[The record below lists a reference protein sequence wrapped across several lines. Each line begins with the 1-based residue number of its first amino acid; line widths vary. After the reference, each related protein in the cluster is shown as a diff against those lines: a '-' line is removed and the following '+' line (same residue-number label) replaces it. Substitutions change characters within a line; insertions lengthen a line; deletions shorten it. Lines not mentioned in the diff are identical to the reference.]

1 MPPAFN
7 PRVIPTDKLRELS
20 HQLMEEIT
28 RLQDDYARRFQF
40 WCHLGVINAPQPEQ
54 DIAQGA
60 CRNTRSNSTRAV
72 NKRNQV
78 IQELATRDIEE
89 IRTMEAE
96 LRQKKAPKN

>member
-7 PRVIPTDKLRELS
+7 PSVIPTNKLRELS
-20 HQLMEEIT
+20 HQLMEEIA

-40 WCHLGVINAPQPEQ
+40 WCHLGVINAGQPEQ

-60 CRNTRSNSTRAV
+60 CRNTRSNTTRAI

-89 IRTMEAE
+89 MRTLESEMS
-96 LRQKKAPKN
+96 KKRSKN